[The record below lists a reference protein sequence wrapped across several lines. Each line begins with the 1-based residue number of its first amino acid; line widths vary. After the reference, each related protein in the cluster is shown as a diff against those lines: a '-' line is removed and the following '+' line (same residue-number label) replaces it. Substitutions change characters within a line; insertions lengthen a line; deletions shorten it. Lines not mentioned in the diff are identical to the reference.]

1 MGEQRV
7 YSYVG
12 KHVHTT
18 YIHVVLQGMRIDGKK
33 QNPSQTFY
41 FRENQYL
48 IRWSYMFEVLSVL
61 IPNEKRIKWKI
72 TEKKSAKTPKIDLKR
87 SDED

>member
-7 YSYVG
+7 HSYVR

-18 YIHVVLQGMRIDGKK
+18 YIRVVLQGMRIDGKK

-48 IRWSYMFEVLSVL
+48 IHWSYMFEVLSVL
-61 IPNEKRIKWKI
+61 IPSQKRIKGKI
-72 TEKKSAKTPKIDLKR
+72 TEKKSAKTLKLALKR
-87 SDED
+87 SD